1 MQFIQVHLN
10 KNKSK
15 TTLIVSPIIVVFA
28 TIIGVAIGS
37 VYIPPSSIVSVIL
50 NKLFGMKLS
59 DTVEVT
65 SISIIWQLRLPRV
78 LLAFLVGA
86 SLSASGAVVQS
97 VLRNPL
103 ASPFTLGVSS
113 GASLGAGLVFALNLS
128 IPLLGGFTLPTAGL
142 IFGLLTVYISIA
154 FATKIDKNL
163 ESTTIVLCGM
173 VLSMFINAIFLL
185 VTSGFSGDKIQQL
198 IRWQMG
204 SFSAKGWD
212 YIKMLFPILII
223 SLAIL
228 LFFSKEMDILTFGEE
243 QASSMGVETKK
254 VKWILLV
261 ISSILTG
268 CAVAFAGVI
277 GFIDLIAPH
286 IVRRIFSSKHRY
298 VVILSAIF
306 GGVFMVFADLI
317 SRTIISPREL
327 PVGAVTALI
336 GAPFFAYIYFKRRHK

>member
-1 MQFIQVHLN
+1 LN
-10 KNKSK
+10 KNKAK
-15 TTLIVSPIIVVFA
+15 TALIITPIIAVFA
-28 TIIGVAIGS
+28 IIIGVAIGS
-37 VYIPPSSIVSVIL
+37 VYIPPKNILSVVL
-50 NKLFGMKLS
+50 NKVFGAKLS
-59 DTVEVT
+59 SDVSIT
-65 SISIIWQLRLPRV
+65 SVSIIWTLRLPRV

-113 GASLGAGLVFALNLS
+113 GASLGAGLVFATSLS
-128 IPLLGGFTLPTAGL
+128 IPFLRGFTLPT
-142 IFGLLTVYISIA
+142 FGLFFGLATVYISIA
-154 FATKIDKNL
+154 FATRIDKNL
-163 ESTTIVLCGM
+163 ESSTIVLCGM

-185 VTSGFSGDKIQQL
+185 VTSSFSGDKMQQI

-212 YIKMLFPILII
+212 YVKMLSPILII
-223 SLAIL
+223 SLVIL

-243 QASSMGVETKK
+243 QARSMGVETKK

-261 ISSILTG
+261 ISSVLTG

-286 IVRRIFSSKHRY
+286 LVRRVFSSKHKY
-298 VVILSAIF
+298 VVLLSAVF
-306 GGVFMVFADLI
+306 GGIFMVVADLVA
-317 SRTIISPREL
+317 RTIIAPREL

-336 GAPFFAYIYFKRRHK
+336 GAPFFAYIYFKRRHN